1 MNPLKRTFA
10 AVELLLIAPAV
21 LFFTA
26 LFVRNLQPQ
35 QYEPAH
41 TAQRI
46 VSWYAARPHFALW
59 LLLIALP
66 AAVLVTGGATLRR
79 RWRRDVALRVGV
91 RQALAAAR
99 EHFATVLVAGA
110 TAVSAAML
118 AIVALHVLAD

>member
-1 MNPLKRTFA
+1 MNPRKRTFA
-10 AVELLLIAPAV
+10 AVELLLIAPGV

-35 QYEPAH
+35 QYEPAR

-66 AAVLVTGGATLRR
+66 AAVLVMGGATTPVCAWRRGRRSRRPASTSPRCSSPGRR
-79 RWRRDVALRVGV
+79 RCPPPCSRSWRC
-91 RQALAAAR
+91 
-99 EHFATVLVAGA
+99 T
-110 TAVSAAML
+110 S
-118 AIVALHVLAD
+118 